1 MKIVNRFTG
10 LAFCGPWDNLDTL
23 KRANLT
29 GAKLA
34 GADLGF
40 ADLTSAKLTDANLRF
55 ANLTGANLTG
65 ANLWGAD
72 LRFADLTCAKLA
84 GANLTG
90 ANLTGAN
97 LWGADLR
104 GAKHAPIHTHL
115 DHWAIYI
122 HNGIVTIGCQEFPF
136 EEFLAL
142 DENSATVA
150 KYNAEEF
157 ARRWGDMLKS
167 MVRTYMANN
176 PMEENQN
183 AN

>member
-72 LRFADLTCAKLA
+72 LR
-84 GANLTG
+84 
-90 ANLTGAN
+90 
-97 LWGADLR
+97 

-122 HNGIVTIGCQEFPF
+122 HSGIVTIGCQEFPF